1 MKDALCRQGIY
12 MATRELL
19 LGSVLSESRKGLA
32 EHCRALSRLLC
43 PTCRT
48 LAAMIDKM
56 DCQSKP
62 SVINGGSLYI
72 SINYRSTYIF
82 MATSGRFSVDG
93 YRKPRY

>member
-32 EHCRALSRLLC
+32 EHYRALSRLLC

-62 SVINGGSLYI
+62 SVITRFTLHFYKLQEYI
-72 SINYRSTYIF
+72 YIY
-82 MATSGRFSVDG
+82 G
-93 YRKPRY
+93 Y